1 MRFLYMKKLRFLI
14 LILCLVSFGGCLS
27 EDESRWSDYSG
38 VYVTVAG
45 DDIRGYQ
52 FYTDFDA
59 ILEPSTKSLKNLEWV
74 KQARR
79 AIISFDLEGEQPN
92 LESGKTY
99 PVFLKS
105 AQQIPT
111 FIVSVDTLSDEY
123 QRNGL
128 DSIALKNKSIHS
140 VNDAKGTFYMKNG
153 YLNMVATFDYSPT
166 QPTYFLLYYDGEKD
180 VDAINKRLSM
190 NLYFNNSINQAYHTI
205 SSFISFEAPESIYS
219 KYLNA
224 GMNMSDSI
232 DLCLNVNTATG
243 PKQMNCKLALKDL
256 LLP

>member
-1 MRFLYMKKLRFLI
+1 MKI
-14 LILCLVSFGGCLS
+14 LVFCNLFDVIKCDFKMKSYCFDIDLCLVSLGACLS

-45 DDIRGYQ
+45 DDIQGYQ

-59 ILEPSTKSLKNLEWV
+59 ILEPSAESLKNLEWV

-79 AIISFDLEGEQPN
+79 VVIGFDLEGEQTD

-99 PVFLKS
+99 PVILKS

-128 DSIALKNKSIHS
+128 DSIALKMNPF
-140 VNDAKGTFYMKNG
+140 V
-153 YLNMVATFDYSPT
+153 
-166 QPTYFLLYYDGEKD
+166 
-180 VDAINKRLSM
+180 RLM
-190 NLYFNNSINQAYHTI
+190 ILKVH
-205 SSFISFEAPESIYS
+205 FI
-219 KYLNA
+219 
-224 GMNMSDSI
+224 
-232 DLCLNVNTATG
+232 
-243 PKQMNCKLALKDL
+243 
-256 LLP
+256 

>member
-1 MRFLYMKKLRFLI
+1 MKKLLFLI
-14 LILCLVSFGGCLS
+14 LILCLVSLGACLS

-59 ILEPSTKSLKNLEWV
+59 ILEPSAESLKNLEWV

-79 AIISFDLEGEQPN
+79 VVIGFDLEGEQTD

-99 PVFLKS
+99 PVILKS

-128 DSIALKNKSIHS
+128 DSIALKNESIRS
-140 VNDAKGTFYMKNG
+140 IDDSKGAFYMKNG
-153 YLNMVATFDYSPT
+153 YLNLVATFDYSPT

-180 VDAINKRLSM
+180 IDVVNKRLSM
-190 NLYFNNSINQAYHTI
+190 NLYFNNSVDQAYHTI
-205 SSFISFEAPESIYS
+205 SSFISLEAPESVYS

-232 DLCLNVNTATG
+232 ELCLNVNAATG
-243 PKQMNCKLALKDL
+243 PKQMSCKLALKDL

>member
-1 MRFLYMKKLRFLI
+1 MKKLRFLI

-59 ILEPSTKSLKNLEWV
+59 ILEPSTESLKNLEWV

-99 PVFLKS
+99 PVILKS